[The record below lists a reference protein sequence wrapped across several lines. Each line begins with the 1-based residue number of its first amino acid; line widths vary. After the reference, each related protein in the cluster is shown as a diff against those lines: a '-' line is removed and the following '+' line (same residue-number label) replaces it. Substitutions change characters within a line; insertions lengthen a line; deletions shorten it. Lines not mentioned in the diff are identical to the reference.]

1 MHTQSSGGEA
11 SDLGA
16 WNAQV
21 VDRFLSGTPDMMF
34 FADLNV
40 RDFANILQAELGSF
54 QVFETLNP

>member
-1 MHTQSSGGEA
+1 M
-11 SDLGA
+11 GA

-54 QVFETLNP
+54 QVFENLNP

>member
-1 MHTQSSGGEA
+1 M
-11 SDLGA
+11 GA

-21 VDRFLSGTPDMMF
+21 VDRVLSGTPDMMF

-54 QVFETLNP
+54 QVFENLNP